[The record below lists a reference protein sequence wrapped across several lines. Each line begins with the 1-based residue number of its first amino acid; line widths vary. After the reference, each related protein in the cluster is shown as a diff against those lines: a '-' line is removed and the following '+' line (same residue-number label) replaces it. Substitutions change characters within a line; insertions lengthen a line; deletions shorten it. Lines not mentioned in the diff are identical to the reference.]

1 MMKKIIQKA
10 EEYALTEIEK
20 YGLPP
25 KFTFDAANTKGEEL
39 AKKLNADISIVMLGT
54 SAATT

>member
-1 MMKKIIQKA
+1 MKKIIQKA